1 MTFKIVRKIC
11 VLLELKKNTY
21 LRPSIIIIFFADFAA
36 DAVDADIADDAD
48 FADFAADA
56 ADADFKKYGILADSF
71 SL

>member
-36 DAVDADIADDAD
+36 DAVDADAGD
-48 FADFAADA
+48 F
-56 ADADFKKYGILADSF
+56 ADADFTADFTADFKKTRDHIP
-71 SL
+71 

>member
-1 MTFKIVRKIC
+1 MNIS
-11 VLLELKKNTY
+11 LKFNLSYPCTPLDNTQFSCY
-21 LRPSIIIIFFADFAA
+21 
-36 DAVDADIADDAD
+36 ADDAD

>member
-36 DAVDADIADDAD
+36 DAVDADFVDD
-48 FADFAADA
+48 ADFAADA
-56 ADADFKKYGILADSF
+56 TDADFKKYGILADSF

>member
-21 LRPSIIIIFFADFAA
+21 LRPSIIIIFAA

-56 ADADFKKYGILADSF
+56 DLKKYGILADSF

>member
-36 DAVDADIADDAD
+36 DAVDAD
-48 FADFAADA
+48 FAADA

>member
-1 MTFKIVRKIC
+1 MIAA
-11 VLLELKKNTY
+11 KNTY

-36 DAVDADIADDAD
+36 DAVDADFAADAD

>member
-21 LRPSIIIIFFADFAA
+21 LRPSIIIIFFFADFAA

-56 ADADFKKYGILADSF
+56 DFKKYGILADSF
-71 SL
+71 SQ